1 MPTLWIVP
9 REHEKK
15 RLFDAFAKCGKKN
28 LHAGTERVRMAPRRK
43 TVTDRGLLKQGVG
56 SVLFCYK
63 RVNRSRK
70 WNALKEATIWTSNK
84 FDGVKLSSYLPV
96 IPKLWALSRYS
107 GLCCLLKD
115 QRRLVWKGIF
125 ITHCRKLW
133 HIRTF
138 APLHGL
144 SFKQPGAPVP
154 WQARHQRHLSWHV
167 PRLSVKYKVL

>member
-1 MPTLWIVP
+1 MRLMIRSTAQQRHCCCLRKQVP
-9 REHEKK
+9 QQSGQHADLVNCAQRARKK
-15 RLFDAFAKCGKKN
+15 RIFDAFAKCGKKN

-96 IPKLWALSRYS
+96 IPKL
-107 GLCCLLKD
+107 
-115 QRRLVWKGIF
+115 
-125 ITHCRKLW
+125 
-133 HIRTF
+133 
-138 APLHGL
+138 
-144 SFKQPGAPVP
+144 
-154 WQARHQRHLSWHV
+154 
-167 PRLSVKYKVL
+167 